1 MPPGITTG
9 PNQNPTFPLLYWEL
23 FWSVPFDLFPS
34 ESTSLVHSSDQLQVL
49 AAFPILGPGNKEKKS

>member
-1 MPPGITTG
+1 
-9 PNQNPTFPLLYWEL
+9 LLYWEL

-34 ESTSLVHSSDQLQVL
+34 ESASDQLQVL